1 MSDKATSK
9 DRFLK
14 EKRTK
19 MNKDNIEKGP
29 KVSVRPD
36 ERGPEKNKKLRVIN
50 IKKIDQFGKIYRN
63 EDLKGVGKTAPK
75 LTKFKPIT
83 IDRDR
88 SGKLFQVEK
97 KAKGGRAGFKMGS
110 KCKLAT
116 KGKGRA
122 YGKNS

>member
-36 ERGPEKNKKLRVIN
+36 ERGPEKIKKQI